1 MAHTLSL
8 VGALI
13 LNTMDLDSKISFFAG
28 YIFTA
33 ASTITIV
40 GFLNAAAIGLIGGF
54 FGLLGK
60 EVYYYVKGEY
70 HSWIDKIKQWLK
82 K

>member
-1 MAHTLSL
+1 MSL
-8 VGALI
+8 D
-13 LNTMDLDSKISFFAG
+13 NKISFFGG

-33 ASTITIV
+33 ISSINLL
-40 GFLNAAAIGLIGGF
+40 GFVNAAIIGLVGGF

-60 EVYYYVKGEY
+60 EAYYY
-70 HSWIDKIKQWLK
+70 IKNEIQEWRK